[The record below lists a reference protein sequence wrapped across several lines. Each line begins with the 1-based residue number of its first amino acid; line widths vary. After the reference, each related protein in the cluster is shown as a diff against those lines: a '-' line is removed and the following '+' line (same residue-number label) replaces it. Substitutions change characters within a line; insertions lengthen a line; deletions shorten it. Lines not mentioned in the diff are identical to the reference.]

1 MPGPYGVTAT
11 GFVAKPAADIRAELE
26 AQFRTTFGNGIDLTP
41 DSVFAQLIGIFADRL
56 ADLWQASQVLYTN
69 AFPDGAS
76 GVALDQICAL
86 TGVSRLPA
94 TRTEVNVTLSGT
106 PLTVIPAGSRASIVG
121 AGTVFETVSIHVIG
135 AGGTI
140 PGVMRAI
147 ETGPKPAPAGTLTQI
162 VTPVAGWSA
171 VTNAADHFSLGRDL
185 ESDAALRLRRD
196 LSLRALGSASATAIR
211 AAVAE
216 IAGVTSVRVFE
227 NATNVTDASGI
238 PPNSFEVVALGG
250 LNTSIAQ
257 TIWDRKPIGV
267 GTFGNTSATAID
279 QAGSGHVVN
288 FSRPVS
294 VNAWVTVNVRALAS
308 APTDLAD
315 RIRAA
320 IALFGDQRIK
330 PGDPLI
336 SAALVPTVFA
346 VDPSIIDVPSVLIGL
361 AVGPTLPTTIT
372 PTVRQVLDLDS
383 SRVVVNVTT
392 V

>member
-41 DSVFAQLIGIFADRL
+41 DSVFAQLIGIFSDRL
-56 ADLWQASQVLYTN
+56 ADLWQAGQVLYTN

-94 TRTEVNVTLSGT
+94 TRTEVAVTLGGT
-106 PLTVIPAGSRASIVG
+106 PATVIPAGSRASIVG
-121 AGTVFETVSIHVIG
+121 AGTVFETVSNYTIG
-135 AGGTI
+135 GGGTVA
-140 PGVMRAI
+140 GVMRAI

-162 VTPVAGWSA
+162 VTPVAGWTS
-171 VTNAADHFSLGRDL
+171 VTNALDQSALGRDL

-196 LSLRALGSASATAIR
+196 LSLRALGSTSSAAIR

-227 NATNVTDASGI
+227 NATNTTDASGI
-238 PPNSFEVVALGG
+238 PANSFEVVVVGG
-250 LNTSIAQ
+250 ANDSIAQ
-257 TIWDRKPIGV
+257 AIYDRKPIGV
-267 GTFGNTSATAID
+267 GTFGTA
-279 QAGSGHVVN
+279 AGTASDPSGAGHVIN
-288 FSRPVS
+288 FSRPAT
-294 VNAWVTVNVRALAS
+294 VNAWVTVNLRATAS
-308 APTDLAD
+308 APVDLAD
-315 RIRAA
+315 RVRNA
-320 IALFGDQRIK
+320 IALYGDQRIK

-336 SAALVPTVFA
+336 SAALIPTVFG
-346 VDPSIIDVPSVLIGL
+346 VDPSIVDVPSVLIGL
-361 AVGPTLPTTIT
+361 GVGPTLPTTIT